1 MRENDVGNCK
11 VYQLMVFTTYKHG
24 QNCCVL
30 VLSSLLSEIGDV
42 LGDRKEVTGDDL
54 DKLKYTEQVW
64 CHHHMNIQTNQ
75 HL

>member
-24 QNCCVL
+24 QNKFLNKCSSNGCVL
-30 VLSSLLSEIGDV
+30 VLSSLLSEIADA

-54 DKLKYTEQVW
+54 DKLKYTEQV
-64 CHHHMNIQTNQ
+64 
-75 HL
+75 